1 MYRLGIL
8 SLSCSQLQYSQT
20 ICWHHRRMIPPLGRE
35 HLHGKTQ
42 YIPGKQVLVSAW
54 MWKTKYTPMS
64 QCALCQIY
72 AESWFNN
79 TQFAPN
85 QLWIA
90 PGTWHCYY
98 AFICSVIVRPTGIRL
113 LKTWYVSFFWT
124 WNDIAL
130 ELLDS
135 RYFVQSCVP
144 NIPYNENKCNAIR
157 F

>member
-1 MYRLGIL
+1 MAPL
-8 SLSCSQLQYSQT
+8 
-20 ICWHHRRMIPPLGRE
+20 HMIHFWKKKLDRIK
-35 HLHGKTQ
+35 LFQIKIQFSNLKTRFE
-42 YIPGKQVLVSAW
+42 ISKDSNGFSRDR
-54 MWKTKYTPMS
+54 S
-64 QCALCQIY
+64 FGHQCALCQIY
-72 AESWFNN
+72 AESRFNN